1 MPIENTLTYVR
12 ASRLDQAGLGLSTSG
27 GRSEHP
33 YFFRGY
39 VENAEQA
46 ARALLAIAEVS
57 RTRYFDPTA
66 RLRMKD
72 PVVTSNRT
80 VLRFESFSTCNGVYA
95 RLDVD
100 DDGFEA
106 EWLDWGTTNVD
117 LNEPVRQALAAIAPG
132 EPLRLTVGAESVEVE
147 TLDDAVVEE
156 KVPLPE
162 RWLRGFAETQLA
174 SSTMRPIMTLGPAQA
189 RAALRD
195 LPKLKS
201 SPRTP
206 WVAFGGTGA
215 RMTSLVSEATPC
227 LVGPQRLNAVRHVA
241 RYATGLTVYA
251 PEQRTRLSL
260 GGSSGRELALQP
272 SAWVVHMDGARFTLV
287 VSPELY
293 RGFSG
298 EGAVLAALATVDEGH
313 VARVAALLE
322 GQAALE
328 PQVLAEATGL
338 TANEVRGALAVLG
351 AAGRTGFDLHTGA
364 FFHRDLPYDRA
375 ALADVQP
382 RLKDAWELVI
392 ANTVTAVPGIKLAWS
407 VRSGD
412 ATYTVRF
419 EEEGGLCNC
428 PWFIKH
434 RGERGPCKHVLA
446 AGLVRDGAVL
456 PTETGGAPVTLGA
469 IEVVDKN

>member
-1 MPIENTLTYVR
+1 MAIDNTLTYVR
-12 ASRLDQAGLGLSTSG
+12 ASRLDPSGLGLSTSG

-33 YFFRGY
+33 HFFRGF
-39 VENAEQA
+39 VNNSEQA

-57 RTRYFDPTA
+57 RTRYFDPSA

-72 PVVTSNRT
+72 PVVTSNT
-80 VLRFESFSTCNGVYA
+80 TSLRFESFSTCNGVYA
-95 RLDVD
+95 RFDID
-100 DDGFEA
+100 DQGFDA
-106 EWLDWGTTNVD
+106 EWVDWGTTNVD
-117 LNEPVRQALAAIAPG
+117 LNEPVRQALAAVTQG

-147 TLDDAVVEE
+147 TLDESVIEQ

-174 SSTMRPIMTLGPAQA
+174 SSTMRPIVTLGAAQA
-189 RAALRD
+189 RTVLRD

-206 WVAFGGTGA
+206 WVSFVGTSA
-215 RMTSLVSEATPC
+215 RMTSLASSATAC
-227 LVGPQRLNAVRHVA
+227 LVGPQRLSAVRHIA

-260 GGSSGRELALQP
+260 GGSSERVPAMQP
-272 SAWVVHMDGARFTLV
+272 SAWVIHMDGARFTLV
-287 VSPELY
+287 ISPELY

-298 EGAVLAALATVDEGH
+298 EGGVLASLATVDESH

-328 PQVLAEATGL
+328 PAVLAEATGL
-338 TANEVRGALAVLG
+338 SVPEVGGALAVLG
-351 AAGRTGFDLHTGA
+351 AAGRTGYDLHIGA
-364 FFHRDLPYDRA
+364 FFHRDLPYDRE

-382 RLKDAWELVI
+382 RLKDAWELVV
-392 ANTVTAVPGIKLAWS
+392 ANAVAPVAGTAPGWS

-412 ATYTVRF
+412 SIYTVRF
-419 EEEGGLCNC
+419 DDGDGRCTC
-428 PWFIKH
+428 PWFVKH

-446 AGLVRDGAVL
+446 AGLVEDGADG
-456 PTETGGAPVTLGA
+456 PTQ
-469 IEVVDKN
+469 I